1 MPSITEALADSI
13 AQTLRCAMQAHGA
26 GQLDE
31 AELLY
36 RQVLET
42 SAEHPDALHLLG
54 VLEAQRGDNDRA
66 AELIGRAIAAH
77 PFEAMFH
84 NNLGN
89 VCIERGRFDEAEALY
104 RKAFAL
110 DAARLDALNNL
121 GVLLGQRGRH
131 DEAEPMLLQVVEQA
145 PEFTDA
151 RQNLANLY
159 LRTGRPGF
167 AIQVCINGVV
177 IEPRNTALRRLL
189 GAAYTAMGMH
199 PEATALYRKW
209 AEAEPDNAVA
219 RFHLQ
224 ACTGEGVPDR
234 APDAYVATV
243 FDGFAGSFDAK
254 LGDLSYQA
262 PQFVAAAVARHAG
275 PPARSLDLLDAG
287 CGTGLCGPLLRDFAR
302 RLDGVDLSP
311 RMLAKAEA
319 RGGYDELAC
328 AELVEFLDTRPGAYD
343 VIVSADTLC
352 YFGALEGFA
361 AAAFAALRKGGLL
374 VFTVEAHADDDG
386 APRFKLQ
393 AHGRYSHRRSYVEA
407 VLSSAGFTAVEL
419 KPVALRMEAQQPVNG
434 WLVSTRAGRPSR
446 RD

>member
-1 MPSITEALADSI
+1 MQSTTDAPADPIS
-13 AQTLRCAMQAHGA
+13 QTLRDAMQAHGA
-26 GQLDE
+26 GQFDAAE
-31 AELLY
+31 AMY
-36 RQVLET
+36 RQVLAAR
-42 SAEHPDALHLLG
+42 AEHPDALHLLG
-54 VLEAQRGDNDRA
+54 VLEAQRGHNERA
-66 AELIGRAIAAH
+66 AELIGRAIAANPH
-77 PFEAMFH
+77 EAMFH

-104 RKAFAL
+104 RRAFAL
-110 DAARLDALNNL
+110 DAGRLDALNNL

-159 LRTGRPGF
+159 LRTGRPGH
-167 AIQVCINGVV
+167 AIQLCINGVV

-209 AEAEPDNAVA
+209 LEAEPDNAVA

-234 APDAYVATV
+234 APDAYVASV
-243 FDGFAGSFDAK
+243 FDSFAGSFDAK
-254 LGDLSYQA
+254 LSDLSYQA
-262 PQFVAAAVARHAG
+262 PQFVAAAVARHAD
-275 PPARSLDLLDAG
+275 PPARGLDVLDAG
-287 CGTGLCGPLLRDFAR
+287 CGTGLCGPLLREFSR
-302 RLDGVDLSP
+302 RLEGVDLSP

-328 AELVEFLDTRPGAYD
+328 AELVDFLGTRPGAYD

-361 AAAFAALRKGGLL
+361 AAAFAALRGAGLL
-374 VFTVEAHADDDG
+374 VFTVEAHADESG
-386 APRFKLQ
+386 APDFRLQ
-393 AHGRYSHRRSYVEA
+393 AHGRYSHLRSYVEA
-407 VLSSAGFTAVEL
+407 ALSGSGFAAL
-419 KPVALRMEAQQPVNG
+419 KLEPVVLRMEAQQPVNG
-434 WLVSTRAGRPSR
+434 WLVSARAGRPR
-446 RD
+446 